1 MTLNV
6 VAQVVEQQDK
16 MLSFVPPMGNME
28 KVEHKPQVA
37 LVDIQSI
44 PEELVLQEVS
54 IKVV

>member
-6 VAQVVEQQDK
+6 VAPVVEQQDK

-37 LVDIQSI
+37 LVDT
-44 PEELVLQEVS
+44 P
-54 IKVV
+54 